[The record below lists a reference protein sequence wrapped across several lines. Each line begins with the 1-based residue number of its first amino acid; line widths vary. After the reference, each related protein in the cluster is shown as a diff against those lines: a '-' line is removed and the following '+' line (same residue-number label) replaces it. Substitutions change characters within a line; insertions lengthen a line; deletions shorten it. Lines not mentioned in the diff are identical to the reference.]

1 MPTGFELGPLTIRY
15 YGLMILVGV
24 TAALILTDRLARK
37 EGKNL
42 GFLLDALPWL
52 FLGGILGARIW
63 HIFTPPE
70 SMVAR
75 GITTR
80 YYLTHL
86 LEALAIWKGGVGI
99 IGAVVGGCLVLWAYA
114 RRKGESASAWLDLL
128 APGLALAQAFGRWG
142 NFFNQEVYGLPSDLP
157 WAIFIDPQHRLPAYS
172 QIATYHPLFLYESL
186 WSLLNMAFL
195 LWINGRFRERLK
207 SGNLFLIY
215 LIFYGVGRVGLEF
228 LRLDISSWQ
237 GINLNQIAMS
247 LVVISASVVLYNR
260 QKRVSGEPGQ
270 A

>member
-1 MPTGFELGPLTIRY
+1 MPTGFEVGQLTIRY
-15 YGLMILVGV
+15 YGL
-24 TAALILTDRLARK
+24 LILAGLSAGLVLTAYLANK
-37 EGKNL
+37 EGKDL
-42 GFLLDALPWL
+42 GFLFDALPWL
-52 FLGGILGARIW
+52 FLGAVVGARIW

-86 LEALAIWKGGVGI
+86 LEALAIWKGGIGI
-99 IGAVVGGCLVLWAYA
+99 IGAVLGGSLLLWGYA
-114 RRKGESASAWLDLL
+114 RRKGESVSAWLVLL
-128 APGLALAQAFGRWG
+128 SPGMALAQAVGRWG
-142 NFFNQEVYGLPSDLP
+142 NFINQELYGLPSNLP
-157 WAIFIDPQHRLPAYS
+157 WAIFIEPTHRLPAFVDIS
-172 QIATYHPLFLYESL
+172 KYHPLFIYESL

-195 LWINGRFRERLK
+195 LWIKAKLRGRIK
-207 SGNLFLIY
+207 SGSLFLIY

-228 LRLDISSWQ
+228 LRLDISSWR

-247 LVVISASVVLYNR
+247 LVVITASVVLYNR
-260 QKRVSGEPGQ
+260 QRKDSGEPGQ

>member
-1 MPTGFELGPLTIRY
+1 MPTGFKLGPFTIHY
-15 YGLMILVGV
+15 YGIVILIGI
-24 TAALILTDRLARK
+24 TAALFLTAKQAQKR
-37 EGKNL
+37 GKNL
-42 GFLLDALPWL
+42 DFLLDALPWI
-52 FLGGILGARIW
+52 FIGGVLGARVW

-99 IGAVVGGCLVLWAYA
+99 IGAVLGGSLVLGLYA
-114 RRKGESASAWLDLL
+114 RRKGESAAVWLDIL
-128 APGLALAQAFGRWG
+128 APGIALAQAFGRWG
-142 NFFNQEVYGLPSDLP
+142 NFINQEVYGLPSKLP
-157 WAIFIDPQHRLPAYS
+157 WAIFIDPQHRLPGYS
-172 QIATYHPLFLYESL
+172 QISTYHPLYLYESL

-195 LWINGRFRERLK
+195 LFIQAKFGEKIK
-207 SGNLFLIY
+207 SGSFFLIY
-215 LIFYGVGRVGLEF
+215 LLFYGVGRIGLEF

-247 LVVISASVVLYNR
+247 LVVFTASFLLYNR
-260 QKRVSGEPGQ
+260 QRKHSGDSEQ

>member
-1 MPTGFELGPLTIRY
+1 MPTGFVVGPFTIRF
-15 YGLMILVGV
+15 YGL
-24 TAALILTDRLARK
+24 LILAGMSAGFVLTAREAKK
-37 EGKNL
+37 EGKDL

-52 FLGGILGARIW
+52 FLGALLGARIW

-86 LEALAIWKGGVGI
+86 LEALAIWKGGIGI
-99 IGAVVGGCLVLWAYA
+99 IGAVLGGSLVLWAYA
-114 RRKGESASAWLDLL
+114 RRKGESASLWLDLL
-128 APGLALAQAFGRWG
+128 SPGMALAQAVGRWG
-142 NFFNQEVYGLPSDLP
+142 NFINQELYGLPSNLP
-157 WAIFIDPQHRLPAYS
+157 WAIFIEPKHRLPGYGEIS
-172 QIATYHPLFLYESL
+172 TYHPLFLYESL
-186 WSLLNMAFL
+186 WSLLNMACL
-195 LWINGRFRERLK
+195 LWIKARLGERLK
-207 SGNLFLIY
+207 SGSLFLIY

-228 LRLDISSWQ
+228 LRLDISSWR

-247 LVVISASVVLYNR
+247 LVVIMASVVLYNR
-260 QKRVSGEPGQ
+260 QRKQAGESRQ

>member
-1 MPTGFELGPLTIRY
+1 MPTGFQVGPLTIRY
-15 YGLMILVGV
+15 YGLMILAGITIALFL
-24 TAALILTDRLARK
+24 TAREAKK
-37 EGKNL
+37 EGKTL
-42 GFLLDALPWL
+42 DFLLDALPWV
-52 FLGGILGARIW
+52 FIGGVLGARIW

-99 IGAVVGGCLVLWAYA
+99 IGAVLGGALVLWAYA
-114 RRKGESASAWLDLL
+114 RRREESASNWLDLL
-128 APGLALAQAFGRWG
+128 SPGIALAQAFGRWG

-157 WAIFIDPQHRLPAYS
+157 WAIFIDPQHRLPGYS
-172 QIATYHPLFLYESL
+172 QIPTYHPLFLYESL

-195 LWINGRFRERLK
+195 LWIKGKYGEKLK
-207 SGNLFLIY
+207 SGSLFLIY
-215 LIFYGVGRVGLEF
+215 LIFYGTGRVGLEF

-260 QKRVSGEPGQ
+260 QRRYSGEPGQ
-270 A
+270 E